1 MNIWITG
8 EGWTQYSYMA
18 DVMDQKS
25 VKLGTSSALVR
36 GEAWQWQGLRF
47 SAHWPLQVA
56 TIKEITIPVWLRL
69 MTGRKHSSNR

>member
-8 EGWTQYSYMA
+8 EGGLNIAHMA
-18 DVMDQKS
+18 DVMDPKS
-25 VKLGTSSALVR
+25 VKLGNHQPCVR

-47 SAHWPLQVA
+47 SATGLYKVA

-69 MTGRKHSSNR
+69 

>member
-8 EGWTQYSYMA
+8 EGWTQYCTMA

-25 VKLGTSSALVR
+25 VKLGTSSALCG

-47 SAHWPLQVA
+47 SVHWPLQAA

-69 MTGRKHSSNR
+69 MTGRIASSNR